1 MRAPVQLAF
10 PLLVTMFLARSTKAF
25 LRPLRVPGAAATTP
39 TPLTVRHLSAVEIA
53 PPEEV
58 LKLFEKP
65 NSVILDVRSQ
75 GEIDSQGYIQTNDKR
90 LWIRENCTPAECP
103 TLAETAEANF
113 PVKSSTFLVM
123 HVLDGKII
131 ALFC

>member
-75 GEIDSQGYIQTNDKR
+75 PEIDTQGLIQTHGR
-90 LWIRENCTPAECP
+90 PWIQTSCTAMECP
-103 TLAETAEANF
+103 SLPGAAHTMF
-113 PVKSSTFLVM
+113 PHKNSKL
-123 HVLDGKII
+123 IE
-131 ALFC
+131 